1 MVLFEDP
8 KLFGRPTLLDT
19 DASIVAQEVDDAELL
34 SSCLSDLSDP
44 IILRAVTKE
53 ATDGGCRAPI
63 RLEFSWPYGYVKLVH
78 HIRKQLE
85 PSSSSYLAADTSGA
99 GRLLTLVVELPEA
112 RDGEDKYCT
121 GWIRSVEEP
130 LEIPIAGLEGVTKSA
145 PQSPELT
152 NDDLIDLKS
161 APQSPEPTNDD
172 LDCNMNESQQ
182 KLCDGLNVD
191 EPAQPGQPTEPSIR
205 DLKPFFSK
213 EEAETLDAKEKCISL
228 DQDDGSKKSMGWK
241 NIARFFIA
249 PDSKPELELQ
259 DLATRGHGS
268 VQVDF
273 RQVGFEHRKAFL
285 VNVGLGASVANG
297 VCLSNAVNHVLDAL
311 LTDSDDETTECY
323 YVASSKLRRC
333 IEPLLTRLG
342 KQTGALVRL
351 CETTMLPFSPS
362 NELLPSESIVQVL
375 GQKESVIDA
384 VERMVDLCETDFKNS
399 ATWKSLHESENS
411 SFSTESK
418 EAAGQNNGW
427 TSPEFGRTSWQD
439 GKPTARHE
447 RHWPRQEQ
455 ASPFVPNHG
464 FRNMHDSGLSS
475 QSQKCHKLDVIV
487 FVPVALNQFLNRPLF
502 CVEFSKH
509 IGCHVMMTL
518 PRGMN
523 YGKFTGVTLM
533 GKPRQVR
540 EAVCGLFL
548 MIATEGQMHIASLS
562 LCVQFNHKDLVP
574 QDVYECEGVAN
585 RSGCIQFSDPTSDF
599 VCFTGGLPNILA
611 AMSYVISF

>member
-273 RQVGFEHRKAFL
+273 RQVGFEHRK
-285 VNVGLGASVANG
+285 
-297 VCLSNAVNHVLDAL
+297 
-311 LTDSDDETTECY
+311 
-323 YVASSKLRRC
+323 
-333 IEPLLTRLG
+333 
-342 KQTGALVRL
+342 VRL
-351 CETTMLPFSPS
+351 S
-362 NELLPSESIVQVL
+362 
-375 GQKESVIDA
+375 
-384 VERMVDLCETDFKNS
+384 S
-399 ATWKSLHESENS
+399 A
-411 SFSTESK
+411 
-418 EAAGQNNGW
+418 
-427 TSPEFGRTSWQD
+427 
-439 GKPTARHE
+439 
-447 RHWPRQEQ
+447 
-455 ASPFVPNHG
+455 
-464 FRNMHDSGLSS
+464 
-475 QSQKCHKLDVIV
+475 
-487 FVPVALNQFLNRPLF
+487 
-502 CVEFSKH
+502 
-509 IGCHVMMTL
+509 
-518 PRGMN
+518 
-523 YGKFTGVTLM
+523 
-533 GKPRQVR
+533 
-540 EAVCGLFL
+540 
-548 MIATEGQMHIASLS
+548 
-562 LCVQFNHKDLVP
+562 
-574 QDVYECEGVAN
+574 AN
-585 RSGCIQFSDPTSDF
+585 
-599 VCFTGGLPNILA
+599 
-611 AMSYVISF
+611 